1 MIHIKP
7 TIQPDVPV
15 LIIGAGPAGSALAAH
30 LASQKVPVLMVDAS
44 GFPRDKVCGDF
55 VGPVALRELKA
66 LGVTEERGFRD
77 TQKIDFA
84 GLFLEGRKLI
94 EKPFPEQAD
103 LENHGRVIERVTL
116 DHWIYL
122 AARRSGAEF
131 IPNKRLTG
139 FERIPGG
146 IKASFADGEC
156 IKTGLLVGADG
167 SNSTVARQFYGG
179 KNSAENQI
187 IAIRAYFTGINGP
200 ANRADLYFSEE
211 SFPGYTWVFPTG
223 PRTANV
229 GIGMAM
235 ETFPEYQKHL
245 KEILWMLVEKDD
257 ALKSR
262 LQGAKL
268 TGKVRGWP
276 LSTFNHG
283 VPLIDDNLMLI
294 GDAAGLIN
302 SLNGEGIQY
311 ALMSAR
317 WAADTIAAGVR
328 DHDFSRQELYSYEEK
343 LFREVQYDM
352 AMSNMVIQCIRNRSL
367 NPLWLELLK
376 TLTERASIDDAYA
389 ATAGGVLAGMHPAN
403 AVLEPSFLSK
413 TFLQGLV
420 HFGMSS
426 MSLVLNNGRNLLP
439 LRDSVQHNIHTMW
452 NDPISYADW
461 IGGIVRQGVE
471 LGKNVIVEPVSQLES
486 VSQFVKK
493 QVPG

>member
-1 MIHIKP
+1 MIRIKP
-7 TIQPDVPV
+7 TRQFDVPV
-15 LIIGAGPAGSALAAH
+15 LIIGAGPAGSALAAQ
-30 LASQKVPVLMVDAS
+30 LASQKIRVLMVDAS

-66 LGVTEERGFRD
+66 LGVTGEQGFRD
-77 TQKIDFA
+77 TQKIDYA
-84 GLFLEGRKLI
+84 SLFLEGRKLI
-94 EKPFPEQAD
+94 EKNFPEQKD
-103 LENHGRVIERVTL
+103 LKNHGRVIERVTL
-116 DHWIYL
+116 DHWIHL

-139 FERIPGG
+139 FDRIPGG
-146 IKASFADGEC
+146 IKANFADGES
-156 IKTGLLVGADG
+156 IKTELLIGADG
-167 SNSTVARQFYGG
+167 SNSTVARQFYGS
-179 KNSAENQI
+179 KNPAKNQI
-187 IAIRAYFTGINGP
+187 IAIRAYFTGIKGP

-235 ETFPEYQKHL
+235 ETFPEHEMHL
-245 KEILWMLVEKDD
+245 KEILRMLIEKDD

-262 LQGAKL
+262 LRGAKL

-283 VPLIDDNLMLI
+283 APLIDDNLMLI

-311 ALMSAR
+311 ALMSSR
-317 WAADTIAAGVR
+317 WAADTIAASNKAR
-328 DHDFSRQELYSYEEK
+328 NFSRQALYPYEEK
-343 LFREVQYDM
+343 LLREMQYDM

-367 NPLWLELLK
+367 NPLWMELLK

-389 ATAGGVLAGMHPAN
+389 ATAGGVLAGIHPAN
-403 AVLEPSFLSK
+403 AVLGPSFLSK
-413 TFLQGLV
+413 TLLQGMV

-426 MSLVLNNGRNLLP
+426 MSLFLNNGRNLATLKNN
-439 LRDSVQHNIHTMW
+439 VQHNFNTMW
-452 NDPISYADW
+452 NDPKSYWEW
-461 IGGIVRQGVE
+461 IGGMLWQGAE
-471 LGKNVIVEPVSQLES
+471 LGQNVIAEPINQLGS
-486 VSQFVKK
+486 VTKFVQK
-493 QVPG
+493 QIQE